1 MASFLEKE
9 KKIKFIWTHTRIQVF
24 KAVLIR
30 RNTGYRMRGKTS
42 SYPFVMVSS
51 SCQLDITS
59 SHLRKES

>member
-1 MASFLEKE
+1 MDFEKE

-51 SCQLDITS
+51 SCQHSYSERVYT
-59 SHLRKES
+59 E